1 MSKHVLP
8 DSNLWTKGVFH
19 RFSGLTLASV
29 SIGTIETM
37 NSLQAVRIIETPIGR
52 VAVGATDKGVADI
65 EILADERA
73 RTAFENSAVAG
84 SHAADA
90 ARQLTEYF
98 EGSRRDFKVPL
109 DLEGTKFQRSVWDQ
123 VGQIEHGQKRSYGE
137 IAASLGKPMAA
148 RAVGGAVGANPV
160 PILIGCHR
168 VLGTSNSLTGYS
180 GGEGLKTKL
189 WLLKHEGIAHR

>member
-1 MSKHVLP
+1 MP
-8 DSNLWTKGVFH
+8 FTQ
-19 RFSGLTLASV
+19 V
-29 SIGTIETM
+29 SIGTIEAM
-37 NSLQAVRIIETPIGR
+37 HSLQAVRIIETPIGR

-65 EILADERA
+65 EILTDERA

-109 DLEGTKFQRSVWDQ
+109 DLEGTKFQRSVWEQ
-123 VGQIEHGQKRSYGE
+123 VGQIEHGEKRSYGE

-189 WLLKHEGIAHR
+189 WLLKHEGIEHR

>member
-1 MSKHVLP
+1 ME
-8 DSNLWTKGVFH
+8 KGSFH
-19 RFSGLTLASV
+19 RSSDLLFTQV
-29 SIGTIETM
+29 SIGTIEAI

-98 EGSRRDFKVPL
+98 EDSRRDFKVPL

-123 VGQIEHGQKRSYGE
+123 VGQIEHGEKRSYGE

-160 PILIGCHR
+160 PIIIGCHR

-189 WLLKHEGIAHR
+189 WLLKHEGIEHR